1 VEELLVVTFTEAATE
16 ELRGRIRSN
25 IHELRIAC
33 LRDSAT
39 DPLYSALLAEIADKN
54 QAAKR
59 CCWLNGRWTKRRYL
73 PFTAF
78 ASGC

>member
-33 LRDSAT
+33 LREST
-39 DPLYSALLAEIADKN
+39 DNPLYSALLAEIADKTRRRR
-54 QAAKR
+54 R